1 MNESSS
7 PRTGVWVSIRG
18 TDARYRADVNE
29 VDGVGVLSVE
39 LDGFVRDG
47 TEPVSRVRD
56 RLDALGVALGDQVE
70 VTVLDVLGFA
80 TASGDESQIL
90 LSVFLGLPCV
100 WVVTDPD
107 RQDAAGRDWS
117 MPARGWLAHTAQEAL
132 ERVVDWRRREVVEIA
147 TADGGTIEIAR
158 WTDRGLRLF
167 LRGLRHDVME
177 DLYHHN
183 RLVERTYP
191 GTRIRWPHPDRAG
204 ELELAQRLGARVVWR
219 DQAVEVVD
227 FSAGPADRAP
237 GWLDALDEVTTA
249 TELWLP
255 DGAVGDGDLVTVLA
269 SLPGLRQL
277 VLGAT
282 TSWGPEVDEALK
294 TGWAPALGTIRGSG
308 RIPEASRDALQRAR
322 PDLRLAM

>member
-7 PRTGVWVSIRG
+7 PRTGVWVSIAG

-56 RLDALGVALGDQVE
+56 ALDALGVAVGERAE

-90 LSVFLGLPCV
+90 LSVYLGLPCV

-117 MPARGWLAHTAQEAL
+117 MPARSWLAETAREAL
-132 ERVVDWRRREVVEIA
+132 DRVVGWRRRGAVHIA
-147 TADGGTIEIAR
+147 ATDGSEIEIAR

-191 GTRIRWPHPDRAG
+191 GTRIRWPHPDRSG
-204 ELELAQRLGARVVWR
+204 EPELAQQLGARVVWR
-219 DQAVEVVD
+219 DEAVEVVD
-227 FSAGPADRAP
+227 FSAGPADRTP
-237 GWLDALDEVTTA
+237 GWLDALDRVATA

-255 DGAVGDGDLVTVLA
+255 DGAVGEGDLVTLLA
-269 SLPGLRQL
+269 SLPDLRQL
-277 VLGAT
+277 VLGAQ
-282 TSWGPEVDEALK
+282 TSWGLEVDEALRS
-294 TGWAPALGTIRGSG
+294 GWAPALTTIRGSG
-308 RIPEASRDALQRAR
+308 RIPEASRDALHRAR
-322 PDLRLAM
+322 PECW